1 MAQRSASRKTGHRPP
16 TMRGAGRR
24 IGLLGGSFNPAH
36 AGHCHVSLAALRR
49 LRLDE
54 VWWVVSPQNPLK
66 PGVGMASLA
75 ERLAAARALAGD
87 PRIRVTD
94 IEATLGTRYTI
105 DTVCALQRA
114 FPGTRFVLLVGADIL
129 EQLPRWRR
137 WDSLFRRVAI
147 AVFARTPYSFK
158 ALAGIAAHRFARFR
172 VAEGAAGTLAG
183 RAPPA
188 WTFLHGRT
196 HPASATAIRK
206 RQRGARKA
214 KAEKIKQ

>member
-1 MAQRSASRKTGHRPP
+1 MARQTPRRKTGHRLPA
-16 TMRGAGRR
+16 MRGGRRR

-36 AGHCHVSLAALRR
+36 EGHRQVSLTALRR

-66 PGVGMASLA
+66 PGAGMASFA
-75 ERLAAARALAGD
+75 DRMAAARALAGD

-94 IEATLGTRYTI
+94 IEDRLGTRYTI
-105 DTVCALQRA
+105 DTVDALQRA
-114 FPGTRFVLLVGADIL
+114 CPGTRFVLLVGADIL

-137 WDSLFRRVAI
+137 WDSLFCRVAI
-147 AVFARTPYSFK
+147 AVFARTPYSFN

-172 VAEGAAGTLAG
+172 IAEAAAGTLAG
-183 RAPPA
+183 RTPPA

-196 HPASATAIRK
+196 HPASATSIRK
-206 RQRGARKA
+206 KTQGN
-214 KAEKIKQ
+214 

>member
-1 MAQRSASRKTGHRPP
+1 MGYNRRMARQFKSRKTGHRPP
-16 TMRGAGRR
+16 VMRGGRRR

-36 AGHCHVSLAALRR
+36 EGHCHISLAALRR

-66 PGVGMASLA
+66 PGAGMASFA
-75 ERLAAARALAGD
+75 DRLAAARALAGD
-87 PRIRVTD
+87 RRIRVTD
-94 IEATLGTRYTI
+94 IEARLGTRYTI
-105 DTVCALQRA
+105 DTVNALRRA
-114 FPGTRFVLLVGADIL
+114 CPGTRFVLLVGADIL

-172 VAEGAAGTLAG
+172 VAEAAAGSLAG
-183 RAPPA
+183 RTPPA
-188 WTFLHGRT
+188 WTFLHGGT
-196 HPASATAIRK
+196 HPESATAIRK
-206 RQRGARKA
+206 KNAGKPDN
-214 KAEKIKQ
+214 